1 MRDKDHQDNATG
13 KPSACSEQTLAA
25 YEKRYRQL
33 IRAAERHFGEVPTP
47 ERLAGWLI
55 ETKRPTLGKSS
66 WRQYRA
72 ATVYGFELD
81 HAADPSINA
90 TIFDKID
97 QLKSTRP
104 AELSDAPLRTS
115 QQKAKRFKPGELDK
129 INHRALSTRSPNAL
143 ALTNCL
149 NASNVTG
156 LRPCE
161 WPTAQFRRSEVPG
174 YEWEMKVRCAKA
186 DDIRAHGEF
195 RTLRWAHL
203 DAGSVTVIT
212 DWIFQARQAEIAGA
226 YETLLSTLRALM
238 LLVTS
243 SLFPKR
249 TTHSTLYTP
258 RHEATARWKAAYVS
272 SATTRDERLH
282 GLAIVA
288 ALLGHASDATAT
300 IHYGRPRR
308 GDSGSSRF
316 PIPTADPDEVARVRR
331 IMHQN
336 LDRFAA
342 RRPSRGA
349 QP

>member
-1 MRDKDHQDNATG
+1 K
-13 KPSACSEQTLAA
+13 
-25 YEKRYRQL
+25 
-33 IRAAERHFGEVPTP
+33 
-47 ERLAGWLI
+47 
-55 ETKRPTLGKSS
+55 
-66 WRQYRA
+66 
-72 ATVYGFELD
+72 
-81 HAADPSINA
+81 
-90 TIFDKID
+90 
-97 QLKSTRP
+97 
-104 AELSDAPLRTS
+104 
-115 QQKAKRFKPGELDK
+115 
-129 INHRALSTRSPNAL
+129 SPNAL
-143 ALTNCL
+143 TLTNCL

-174 YEWEMKVRCAKA
+174 FEWEMKVSCAKA
-186 DDIRAHGEF
+186 NDVRAHGEF
-195 RTLRWAHL
+195 RTLRWTHL
-203 DAGSVTVIT
+203 DAESVTAIT
-212 DWIFQARQAEIAGA
+212 DWIFQAHQAEITGA
-226 YETLLSTLRALM
+226 YKTLLSTLRALM
-238 LLVTS
+238 FRVTS

-258 RHEATARWKAAYVS
+258 RHEATARWKAAYVG

-308 GDSGSSRF
+308 GENGSSRF

-331 IMHQN
+331 LMQQN
-336 LDRFAA
+336 LDRFVA

>member
-1 MRDKDHQDNATG
+1 MRDKDHQNNATG
-13 KPSACSEQTLAA
+13 KASACSEQTLAA

-33 IRAAERHFGEVPTP
+33 IREAERHFGEVPTP
-47 ERLAGWLI
+47 ERFAGWLI
-55 ETKRPTLGKSS
+55 ETKRPTLGKST
-66 WRQYRA
+66 WRQYQA
-72 ATVYGFELD
+72 ATVYGFKLD
-81 HAADPSINA
+81 RAANPSITA
-90 TIFDKID
+90 TIFDAID
-97 QLKSTRP
+97 RVRSTRA
-104 AELSDAPLRTS
+104 AELEDAPLRTS

-129 INHRALSTRSPNAL
+129 INHRALSTKSPNAL

-149 NASNVTG
+149 NASNVSG

-174 YEWEMKVRCAKA
+174 FEWEMKVRCAKA
-186 DDIRAHGEF
+186 NDVRAHGEF
-195 RTLRWAHL
+195 RTLRWTHL
-203 DAGSVTVIT
+203 DAESVNAIT
-212 DWIFQARQAEIAGA
+212 DWIFQAHQAEIAGA
-226 YETLLSTLRALM
+226 YKTLLSTLRALM
-238 LLVTS
+238 LRITS

-258 RHEATARWKAAYVS
+258 RHEATARWKAAYVD
-272 SATTRDERLH
+272 SATTDDERLH

-308 GDSGSSRF
+308 GENRSSRF

-331 IMHQN
+331 RLQQN
-336 LDRFAA
+336 LDRLAA
-342 RRPSRGA
+342 SQPSQGA